1 MQHTEALDDQAGGE
15 AVACDVVI
23 VGAGFA
29 GMYMLHLARGLGLS
43 AVVLDAAYGVGG
55 TWFWNRYPG
64 ARCDVESMQYSYSF
78 SEELQQEWHWTERYA
93 SQPEILAYANYVAKK
108 FDLLRDIE
116 FNTRVVRA
124 SFQDEDCRWLVSTDR
139 GTRYRAKWCIMAT
152 GCLSAAQTPDIRGL
166 DTFKGRVYHTGNW
179 PHEAVNLSGQNVGAI
194 GTGSSGIQVIPELAA
209 QAKHLYVFQRT
220 PNFSIPA
227 RNRPMD
233 AEYENWWKSNYA
245 ERRAQARTMP
255 AGILCDLGDKS
266 ALAVAPEQRLQ
277 EYERR
282 WAAGGTAFTAA
293 YSDLLRNGQSNETAA
308 QFVREKIRRVVEDPQ
323 VAELLTPVDHPI
335 GAKRICADTKYFE
348 TFNRENV
355 TLVDLRANSIREIS
369 SNGIT
374 VGSEF
379 YELDTLV
386 LATGFDAM
394 TGALNKIDI
403 VGRQGLTLK
412 EKWRDGPNTFL
423 GLMSAGFP
431 NLFIVTGPGSPS
443 VLTNVIVAIEDNVE
457 WIAECIAHLVD
468 VDADYIEATASGEE
482 TWMEQVRQAAE
493 GTLYTQ
499 AKSWYLGVNIPGKP
513 AVFMPYVGGVP
524 AYQRVC
530 QEVAADGYKGFTIS
544 TRSNSLHRIRVRAII

>member
-1 MQHTEALDDQAGGE
+1 MQHSEALNNHADDE
-15 AVACDVVI
+15 AVAYDVVI

-43 AVVLDAAYGVGG
+43 AIVLEAAYGVGG
-55 TWFWNRYPG
+55 TWFWNCYPG

-78 SEELQQEWHWTERYA
+78 SEELQQEWHWSERYA

-108 FDLLRDIE
+108 FDLLRDIRL
-116 FNTRVVRA
+116 NTRVVRA
-124 SFQDEDCRWLVSTDR
+124 AFQDEDNNWLVSTDA
-139 GTRYRAKWCIMAT
+139 GTRYRAKWCVMAT
-152 GCLSAAQTPDIRGL
+152 GCLSAAQTPNIPGL
-166 DTFKGRVYHTGNW
+166 GSFKGQIYHTGKW
-179 PHEAVNLSGQNVGAI
+179 PHEGVDLSGQKVGAI

-233 AEYENWWKSNYA
+233 AEYESSWKSNYA
-245 ERRAQARTMP
+245 ERRVQARTMP
-255 AGILCDLGDKS
+255 AGILLELGVKS
-266 ALAVAPEQRLQ
+266 ALDVTPEERLK

-282 WAAGGTAFTAA
+282 WALGGTALTAA
-293 YSDLLRNGQSNETAA
+293 FSDLLKNAEANETAA
-308 QFVREKIRRVVEDPQ
+308 QFVREKIRSVVNDPK
-323 VAELLTPVDHPI
+323 VAEVLTPVDHPI

-355 TLVDLRANSIREIS
+355 TLVDLRTNPIQEVT
-369 SNGIT
+369 SNGIL
-374 VGSEF
+374 VGSAL
-379 YELDTLV
+379 YEIDSLV

-394 TGALNKIDI
+394 TGALSKIDI
-403 VGRQGLTLK
+403 VGRLGLTLK
-412 EKWRDGPNTFL
+412 EKWRDGPNTYL
-423 GLMSAGFP
+423 GLMSSGFP

-457 WIAECIAHLVD
+457 WIADCIEHLID
-468 VDADYIEATASGEE
+468 INADSIDADAEAEA
-482 TWMEQVRQAAE
+482 TWMEKVRQAAE
-493 GTLYTQ
+493 GTLYVQ

-524 AYQRVC
+524 AYQQIC
-530 QEVAADGYKGFTIS
+530 EGVAADDYRGFIVAGS
-544 TRSNSLHRIRVRAII
+544 SADLRKKRA